1 MFVLLY
7 LQFIQL
13 DITRA
18 SRELVEVSASL
29 AQLPRQ
35 VGMSRSGQQR
45 TRGTGKYLVTLTLI
59 RP

>member
-35 VGMSRSGQQR
+35 VRMSRSGQQR
-45 TRGTGKYLVTLTLI
+45 TRRTGKYIVTLTFI